1 VRLCELE
8 HEMATDSSEAYQILS
23 NSDSRAFYDKVG
35 KDGMKR
41 PEEGGE
47 VDPQEI
53 FSKMFG
59 GGESPGAFD
68 RGVLTGRGVL

>member
-1 VRLCELE
+1 
-8 HEMATDSSEAYQILS
+8 
-23 NSDSRAFYDKVG
+23 
-35 KDGMKR
+35 MKR

-59 GGESPGAFD
+59 GGTCSCACSGASADLAEAFYD
-68 RGVLTGRGVL
+68 YVRSCILEELN

>member
-1 VRLCELE
+1 
-8 HEMATDSSEAYQILS
+8 
-23 NSDSRAFYDKVG
+23 
-35 KDGMKR
+35 MKR

-59 GGESPGAFD
+59 GGESSGAPD
-68 RGVLTGRGVL
+68 RAVLMGRGFLRLCELLVIR